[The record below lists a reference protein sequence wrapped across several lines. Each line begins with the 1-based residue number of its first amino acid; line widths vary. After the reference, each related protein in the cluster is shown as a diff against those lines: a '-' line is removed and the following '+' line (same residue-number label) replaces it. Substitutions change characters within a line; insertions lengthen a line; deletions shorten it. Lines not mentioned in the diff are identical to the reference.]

1 MVHLVASWTITY
13 LIARNHEDL
22 IQPRYTKFEAFVLS
36 SAHNEEVHV
45 STQPILLSEK
55 EKKKKSILSG
65 LTIQGRNL
73 LAQWCDSLGLKNR
86 NDFADRPGLCYDP
99 IQTVF
104 SEQARESTGFNASF
118 VKKVPKSPIFKNN
131 CKQYNLNCLL
141 SLLMVAPWQHYC

>member
-22 IQPRYTKFEAFVLS
+22 IQPRYKKFEAFSFSLLLIMKNFTW
-36 SAHNEEVHV
+36 AH
-45 STQPILLSEK
+45 SQFYYP
-55 EKKKKSILSG
+55 KKKKKNFLSG

-86 NDFADRPGLCYDP
+86 NYFAGHPGLCYDP

-104 SEQARESTGFNASF
+104 SEQAREPTGFNASF

-131 CKQYNLNCLL
+131 CKQYNPCLL
-141 SLLMVAPWQHYC
+141 YTSPSPRDA